1 MKAAAATLIPTQ
13 GVNRMN
19 QGPIASKA
27 NAPPPPALR
36 LELVAG
42 VTAAAVSALQMMMEG
57 EKRWTEGG
65 TVVWLAGLNPGVMQV
80 ARHAGLDTRL
90 GRERMLFN
98 ARGNRTRSRVAG
110 GGRRQARCVLMI
122 DLRKVNTRVFQT
134 NHNLMPMAAPR
145 VPGMTSSQPCEG
157 RPIGGI
163 SC

>member
-1 MKAAAATLIPTQ
+1 
-13 GVNRMN
+13 MN

-98 ARGNRTRSRVAG
+98 ARAAIEHYQALPAAG
-110 GGRRQARCVLMI
+110 G
-122 DLRKVNTRVFQT
+122 RK
-134 NHNLMPMAAPR
+134 PDA
-145 VPGMTSSQPCEG
+145 SS
-157 RPIGGI
+157 
-163 SC
+163 